1 MEIGGELNM
10 RWILIIFLA
19 IAVELFVRFL
29 TRNMED
35 KKKRERFLALIWFAF
50 GAILIVVWLIN
61 RFL

>member
-1 MEIGGELNM
+1 M

-19 IAVELFVRFL
+19 IVVEFFVRFL

-35 KKKRERFLALIWFAF
+35 KKKRERLLALIWFGF
-50 GAILIVVWLIN
+50 GAVLVVVWLIN

>member
-1 MEIGGELNM
+1 M
-10 RWILIIFLA
+10 RWIVIIFLA

-35 KKKRERFLALIWFAF
+35 KKKREKLLARIWLAF

>member
-1 MEIGGELNM
+1 M